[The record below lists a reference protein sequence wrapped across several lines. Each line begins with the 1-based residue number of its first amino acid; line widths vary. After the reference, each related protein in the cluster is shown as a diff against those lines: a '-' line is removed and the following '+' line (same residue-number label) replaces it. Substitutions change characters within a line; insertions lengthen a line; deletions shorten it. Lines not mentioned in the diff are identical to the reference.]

1 MKFFKKAL
9 TVFMAICMTASFFM
23 AGCSKDETEE
33 NEDNSGATNEE
44 LESAGSYLLKN
55 GASSYKI
62 LLPED
67 ADTDEVLAG
76 ERLQSLFEEA
86 TNVLLPI
93 VSDTDISS
101 IDSDDEYIL
110 LGDNDFA
117 VENDLVP
124 QEKDVKATGYTIK
137 TKDKCIY
144 IVGGRSIG
152 TLFGVYNFLGRILN
166 YDYFTKDVYSL

>member
-62 LLPED
+62 LLPDD

-76 ERLQSLFEEA
+76 ERLQSLFA
-86 TNVLLPI
+86 I
-93 VSDTDISS
+93 
-101 IDSDDEYIL
+101 
-110 LGDNDFA
+110 
-117 VENDLVP
+117 
-124 QEKDVKATGYTIK
+124 
-137 TKDKCIY
+137 
-144 IVGGRSIG
+144 
-152 TLFGVYNFLGRILN
+152 TLRR
-166 YDYFTKDVYSL
+166 